1 MGYGTPL
8 PLPLV
13 HTEADQLLVSTRPGR
28 SLMSTLGLFLLRR
41 SAQGAVSAGDAAL
54 GELHVHNV
62 RRTDAGRLQL
72 HPLHRTT
79 VRVRLTYNRSSTG
92 ATMGLFSAPGGADG
106 KSNESRPSVV
116 VFSGGGGAQGPKVK
130 C

>member
-92 ATMGLFSAPGGADG
+92 ATMGLFSAPGGGQMA
-106 KSNESRPSVV
+106 KAMNRAPRLL
-116 VFSGGGGAQGPKVK
+116 FFRGAGAHRTPK
-130 C
+130 

>member
-13 HTEADQLLVSTRPGR
+13 HTEADKLLVSTRPGR

-92 ATMGLFSAPGGADG
+92 ATMGLFSAPGGQMTKAM
-106 KSNESRPSVV
+106 NRAPRLL
-116 VFSGGGGAQGPKVK
+116 FFRGAGAHRVPK
-130 C
+130 